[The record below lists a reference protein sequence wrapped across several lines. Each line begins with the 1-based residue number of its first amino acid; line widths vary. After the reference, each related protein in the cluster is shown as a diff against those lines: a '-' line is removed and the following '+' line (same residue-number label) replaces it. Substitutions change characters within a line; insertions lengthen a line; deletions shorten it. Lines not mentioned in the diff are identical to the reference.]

1 MPDKVI
7 TPMYHLLDSKQQT
20 QYEYLWEEYTLAKKE
35 AGKKVKE
42 EQKDLV
48 ELILLR
54 QFIAQQAIPY
64 TIEMAENAIEMG
76 RKVIVFTS
84 FTDELNTIADHFGK
98 AAVRHN
104 GPMTNNMKQKSVDSF
119 QNNDKIKVFVGNI
132 KSAGV
137 GITLTEGTV
146 VIFNSFD
153 WVTGNNEQAEDRAFR
168 IGQKNDVNVYYQL
181 FDNTISTRMW
191 ETLKYKKDIIS
202 TIMGEKQLT
211 EEEITEKLIE

>member
-1 MPDKVI
+1 VR
-7 TPMYHLLDSKQQT
+7 
-20 QYEYLWEEYTLAKKE
+20 
-35 AGKKVKE
+35 E

-64 TIEMAENAIEMG
+64 TIEMVENAIEMG

-104 GPMTNNMKQKSVDSF
+104 GPMSNSMKQKSVDAF
-119 QNNDKIKVFVGNI
+119 QNNDKVKVFVGNI

-153 WVTGNNEQAEDRAFR
+153 WVPGNNEQAEDRAFR

-181 FDNTISTRMW
+181 FDDTISKN
-191 ETLKYKKDIIS
+191 LPKK
-202 TIMGEKQLT
+202 K
-211 EEEITEKLIE
+211 

>member
-1 MPDKVI
+1 M
-7 TPMYHLLDSKQQT
+7 
-20 QYEYLWEEYTLAKKE
+20 LAKKA
-35 AGKKVKE
+35 AGKRVRE

-54 QFIAQQAIPY
+54 QFIAQQAIPH
-64 TIEMAENAIEMG
+64 TIEMVENAIEMG

-84 FTDELNTIADHFGK
+84 FTDELNAIAEHFGK
-98 AAVRHN
+98 AAVKHN
-104 GPMTNNMKQKSVDSF
+104 GPMTNNMKQKSVDAF
-119 QNNDKIKVFVGNI
+119 QTNDKVKVFVGNI

-153 WVTGNNEQAEDRAFR
+153 WVPGNNEQAEDRAFR

-191 ETLKYKKDIIS
+191 DMLNTKKDIIS
-202 TIMGEKQLT
+202 IIMGEKELS
-211 EEEITEKLIE
+211 EEEITELLIEQLYE

>member
-1 MPDKVI
+1 M
-7 TPMYHLLDSKQQT
+7 
-20 QYEYLWEEYTLAKKE
+20 LWDDYIMAKK
-35 AGKKVKE
+35 AIGKKVRE

-54 QFIAQQAIPY
+54 QFIALQAIPY
-64 TIEMAENAIEMG
+64 TIEMVENAIEMG

-84 FTDELNTIADHFGK
+84 FTDELEIITNHFGK
-98 AAVRHN
+98 AAVKHN
-104 GPMTNNMKQKSVDSF
+104 GPMTTTMKQKSVDAF
-119 QNNDKIKVFVGNI
+119 QNNPKVKVFVGNI

-153 WVTGNNEQAEDRAFR
+153 WVPGNNEQAEDRAFR

-181 FDNTISTRMW
+181 FDDTISTRMW
-191 ETLKYKKDIIS
+191 NMLYNKKDIIS
-202 TIMGEKQLT
+202 TIMGENKLT
-211 EEEITEKLIE
+211 EDEITDLLVEELIKN